1 MKRGLRFSPP
11 HTCLYWLL
19 LEDWAIPTPD
29 LCPQY
34 PSSWNVLIT
43 FVEDTI
49 CNCPVWYI
57 KYHRIKGNLRISLGK
72 PWSFMHRLKTIVR
85 EDHAFYIQIYDIE
98 REISSQI
105 VTTVVI
111 LNCTSKKSVQH
122 V

>member
-1 MKRGLRFSPP
+1 
-11 HTCLYWLL
+11 
-19 LEDWAIPTPD
+19 
-29 LCPQY
+29 
-34 PSSWNVLIT
+34 
-43 FVEDTI
+43 
-49 CNCPVWYI
+49 
-57 KYHRIKGNLRISLGK
+57 
-72 PWSFMHRLKTIVR
+72 MHRLKTIVR